1 MKSATEVRIRPEALR
16 LFLVAA
22 VALAPLVAGCSKA
35 NSAPPPPKT
44 AEVRFVLPEERPVQP
59 FEEIGGR
66 TGSPKTVEL
75 RSRVTGYLTKV
86 NFQEGTD
93 VKEGDVLFEID
104 DSTYKADLAASEAM
118 VNQRKA
124 EADRSRADLN
134 RTKKLAES
142 QATTQQQL
150 ETMTYQVAVAEAA
163 VGVAESAR
171 DRSAI
176 DVQFTRIVAPISG
189 RIGRRLLDPG
199 NLVIADE
206 TPLATIVSLDP
217 IYAYFDFD
225 ERSVLAMRRLVEEGV
240 LKEAPDRNQPVL
252 VSVAGE
258 EKYDLVGRI
267 NWVDNQID
275 LSTGTLRARVEIANS
290 GGLLSPGM
298 FVRLRVPLGPV
309 APALLI
315 PEEALGAD
323 QGQRFVY
330 VVNGKDEIEYR
341 RVEIGWL
348 TEGKVVIKSGIQS
361 SDRIVVTGLQRV
373 RPKAKVIAKPW
384 TPDEPSSAAPPAG
397 DAAGKPGTATTAPA
411 KELPKEGPPAKSN

>member
-1 MKSATEVRIRPEALR
+1 MKSATEVRIRPEALW

-330 VVNGKDEIEYR
+330 VVNVKDEIEYR